1 MKLNDIYKKIYDEE
15 FNKLP
20 RWKQVAV
27 NEDIANKK
35 SSGLTDEFIKLVIEK
50 AEKYYDQNK
59 NIQSTKKEFV
69 EQCV

>member
-1 MKLNDIYKKIYDEE
+1 MKMPDIYKKIYDEE

-27 NEDIANKK
+27 NEDLAHKK
-35 SSGLTDEFIKLVIEK
+35 SSGLTDDFIKLVIER
-50 AEKYYDQNK
+50 AENYYEQNK
-59 NIQSTKKEFV
+59 NTQPTKKQIV

>member
-1 MKLNDIYKKIYDEE
+1 MPDIYKKIYDEE

-35 SSGLTDEFIKLVIEK
+35 SSGLTDDFIKLVIEK
-50 AEKYYDQNK
+50 AEKHYDQNK
-59 NIQSTKKEFV
+59 NSTVTKKEVFQ
-69 EQCV
+69 ECV

>member
-1 MKLNDIYKKIYDEE
+1 MKMPDIYKKIYDEE

-35 SSGLTDEFIKLVIEK
+35 SSGLTDDFIKLVIEK
-50 AEKYYDQNK
+50 AEKYYEQNA
-59 NIQSTKKEFV
+59 NSTVPKKVMV
-69 EQCV
+69 EECV

>member
-1 MKLNDIYKKIYDEE
+1 MPDIYKKIYDEE

-35 SSGLTDEFIKLVIEK
+35 SSGLTDDFIKLVIEK

-59 NIQSTKKEFV
+59 NSTITKKEV
-69 EQCV
+69 LEECV

>member
-1 MKLNDIYKKIYDEE
+1 MPDIYKKIYDEE

-35 SSGLTDEFIKLVIEK
+35 SSGLTDDFIKLVIEK
-50 AEKYYDQNK
+50 AEKYYEQNA
-59 NIQSTKKEFV
+59 NSTVPKKVMV
-69 EQCV
+69 EEYV

>member
-1 MKLNDIYKKIYDEE
+1 MPDIYKKIYDEE

-35 SSGLTDEFIKLVIEK
+35 SSGLTDDFIKLVIEK
-50 AEKYYDQNK
+50 AEKYYEQNA
-59 NIQSTKKEFV
+59 NSTVPKKVMV
-69 EQCV
+69 EECV

>member
-1 MKLNDIYKKIYDEE
+1 MTMSEIYKKIYDDE
-15 FNKLP
+15 FNKLA

-27 NEDIANKK
+27 NDDMANKK

-59 NIQSTKKEFV
+59 NSTKPKKELIKTSK
-69 EQCV
+69 

>member
-1 MKLNDIYKKIYDEE
+1 MKMPDIYKKIYDEE

-35 SSGLTDEFIKLVIEK
+35 SSGLTDDFIKLVIEK
-50 AEKYYDQNK
+50 AEKYYEQNA
-59 NIQSTKKEFV
+59 NSTVPKKVMV
-69 EQCV
+69 EEYV

>member
-50 AEKYYDQNK
+50 AEKILRSK
-59 NIQSTKKEFV
+59 
-69 EQCV
+69 